1 MKEKELRTL
10 KFFVSFKK
18 AVLRKF
24 FILHCDAD
32 FITFLSECVTNIL
45 NGNVVIRKK
54 TIMKYYN
61 EMRILSD
68 PKIPMSNRRE
78 ILSSDKGL
86 HLIQDMSRAVFNHF
100 KLS

>member
-1 MKEKELRTL
+1 MKEKELHTL
-10 KFFVSFKK
+10 RFFGSFKK
-18 AVLRKF
+18 NVLKKF

-32 FITFLSECVTNIL
+32 FVIFLCECVTNIL

-54 TIMKYYN
+54 TITKYYN
-61 EMRILSD
+61 EMRILHN
-68 PKIPMSNRRE
+68 PKTPLAKRRE

-86 HLIQDMSRAVFNHF
+86 HLIQDMSRAIFNHF